1 MYMAALAN
9 YKKQVN
15 KMRYYE
21 DEFECGGI
29 CDMPLFY
36 TTKPIV
42 DGLPEEDCIDAII
55 ESELDNGVIAG
66 INLGAGIIF
75 VLLGLASIPCGSKK
89 KAKREKHTELAEEGT
104 AR

>member
-1 MYMAALAN
+1 
-9 YKKQVN
+9 
-15 KMRYYE
+15 
-21 DEFECGGI
+21 
-29 CDMPLFY
+29 MPLFY
-36 TTKPIV
+36 TTKHMA

-75 VLLGLASIPCGSKK
+75 ILLGLASIPCGSKK